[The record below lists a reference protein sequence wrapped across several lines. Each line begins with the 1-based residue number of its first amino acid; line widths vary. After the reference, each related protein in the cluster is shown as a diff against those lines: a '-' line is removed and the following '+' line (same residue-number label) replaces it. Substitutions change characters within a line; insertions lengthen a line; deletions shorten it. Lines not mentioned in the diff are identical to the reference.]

1 MRLISVLQVTVPPLD
16 KGTTDMTIR
25 KRRYRQGLAAGVA
38 AAAIAEIL
46 IVSPAFAATEEPAP
60 EPPVQQASQ
69 PSFAQLG
76 DIDVTARRREER
88 AQDVPIALT
97 VIGGEQLD
105 KTNTYNVGQLTQSAP
120 SVQLLSSN
128 PRNTAIT
135 IRGIGA
141 SYGLANDGLE
151 QGVGIYVDQVY
162 YGRPATATLDFV
174 DLDQIEILRGPQGTL
189 FGKNTTAG
197 ALNITTRNASFTPG
211 GTAEITVG
219 DLGLVQAKASV
230 TGPII
235 EDTLAGRLSLV
246 STRRDGTLENVRV
259 GRDQNDQHSFALR
272 GQLLWTPTETLTV
285 RAYGDWNRQ
294 LLECCTQV
302 FVRVADMPLRPVLQR
317 YAALVAGRPGAAPP
331 STNPYDRLVDIDG
344 DIQADQWQ
352 AGGSVIVDYDFGNL
366 LFTSISAYREWDWE
380 PANDRDYTGLDIL
393 PKNNNPS
400 HQDQTSQEFRLS
412 SQGDNRI
419 DWVGGLYYFN
429 QTVATNGI
437 TEYGADASYWLL
449 GCVANPL
456 NPTLCSSASTLPS
469 ALLDG
474 YTAINVSSI
483 ETTSYA
489 AFGQLTWNVT
499 DRLKITPGLRY
510 TYEEKD
516 GAYDLSVFG
525 GATPA
530 NANENSRRLGLQRPQ
545 NYSASISEDSVS
557 GQIAV
562 SYELRP
568 DILTYVS
575 YARGSKSGGLNM
587 TGLPLLAD
595 NTPALD
601 RAAVKPEQVT
611 TWELGLKTQAFDRR
625 VTANLAAYYTEIEDF
640 QANVVDAAGP
650 GAIRGY
656 ISNVEK
662 VEIQG
667 VELDLNAHPT
677 EAIDLYANV
686 SWTDGEYTSFTNGP
700 CPLELIGASTAR
712 CDLSGKEL
720 PGVSPWA
727 LAVGGEVHGPGSLL
741 GQSGDLFVGADVSY
755 RSTYNSDAAVSR
767 FTEIEGYGLLN
778 LRAGFRSEQ
787 GWDAFVWVKNAL
799 DEDYLQFVSVQ
810 TGNSGLVI
818 GNPGDE
824 RSVGFTLRATY

>member
-1 MRLISVLQVTVPPLD
+1 MPISHLALRS
-16 KGTTDMTIR
+16 GL
-25 KRRYRQGLAAGVA
+25 LAAVSVTAICCA
-38 AAAIAEIL
+38 A
-46 IVSPAFAATEEPAP
+46 PAFASDEPQTSPADHP
-60 EPPVQQASQ
+60 AAGASQ
-69 PSFAQLG
+69 L
-76 DIDVTARRREER
+76 DEIVVTARRREER

-105 KTNTYNVGQLTQSAP
+105 RTNTYNVGQLTQQAP

-174 DLDQIEILRGPQGTL
+174 DLQQIEILRGPQGTL

-197 ALNITTRNASFTPG
+197 ALNITTRDASFTPG
-211 GTAEITVG
+211 GTAEISVG
-219 DLGLVQAKASV
+219 DLGFVQAKASV

-235 EDTLAGRLSLV
+235 GDTLAGRLSLV
-246 STRRDGTLENVRV
+246 STRRDGTLENVRIS
-259 GRDQNDQHSFALR
+259 RDQNDQHSFALR
-272 GQLLWTPTETLTV
+272 GQLLWTPTEKLTV

-294 LLECCTQV
+294 LLECCAQV
-302 FVRVADMPLRPVLQR
+302 YVGVGATLKPALQQ
-317 YAALVAGRPGAAPP
+317 YAALVAGRPGALPP
-331 STNPYDRLVDIDG
+331 STNPYDRLVDVDG

-352 AGGSVIVDYDFGNL
+352 AGGSVIVDYDVGSL

-393 PKNNNPS
+393 PKSNNPS

-412 SQGDNRI
+412 SKGNNRV

-437 TEYGADASYWLL
+437 TQYGKDASYWLL
-449 GCVANPL
+449 GCQPSAANPL
-456 NPTLCSSASTLPS
+456 LCSPNATLPDS
-469 ALLDG
+469 LLNG

-510 TYEEKD
+510 TYEKKD
-516 GAYDLSVFG
+516 GDYDLSVSG
-525 GATPA
+525 GGIPA
-530 NANENSRRLGLQRPQ
+530 NATETSRRLGLQRPQ
-545 NYSASISEDSVS
+545 TYSAHVSEDSVS

-568 DILTYVS
+568 DVLTYVS
-575 YARGSKSGGLNM
+575 YARGNKSGGLNM

-601 RAAVKPEQVT
+601 RAVVKPEQVST
-611 TWELGLKTQAFDRR
+611 YELGLKTQAFGRR
-625 VTANLAAYYTEIEDF
+625 LTANLAAYYTEIKDF

-662 VEIQG
+662 VEIKG
-667 VELDLNAHPT
+667 IELDLNAHPNN
-677 EAIDLYANV
+677 ASDLYANL
-686 SWTDGEYTSFTNGP
+686 SWTDGEYASFANGP
-700 CPLELIGASTAR
+700 CPLELVGASTAR
-712 CDLSGKEL
+712 CDLSGKDL

-727 LAVGGEVHGPGSLL
+727 LAVGGELHGPGHVL
-741 GQSGDLFVGADVSY
+741 GLAGEVFVGADANY
-755 RSTYNSDAAVSR
+755 RSTYNSDAAVSKY
-767 FTEIEGYGLLN
+767 TEIDGYALLN
-778 LRAGFRSEQ
+778 LRAGFRSEA
-787 GWDAFVWVKNAL
+787 GWDASVWVKNAL
-799 DEDYLQFVSVQ
+799 DKDYLQFVSVQ

-824 RSVGFTLRATY
+824 RTVGFTLRATY

>member
-1 MRLISVLQVTVPPLD
+1 MPLLD
-16 KGTTDMTIR
+16 KGITDMAIR
-25 KRRYRQGLAAGVA
+25 KRRYRQGLAAGVVA
-38 AAAIAEIL
+38 ATIAEIL
-46 IVSPAFAATEEPAP
+46 IVSPAFATTDEPAP

-76 DIDVTARRREER
+76 DIVVTARRREER

-162 YGRPATATLDFV
+162 YARPATATLDFV

-197 ALNITTRNASFTPG
+197 ALNITTRNASFTPS
-211 GTAEITVG
+211 GTAEVSVG
-219 DLGLVQAKASV
+219 SLGFVQAKATV
-230 TGPII
+230 TGPIV
-235 EDTLAGRLSLV
+235 DDVLAGRLSLV
-246 STRRDGTLENVRV
+246 STRRDGTLDNVRI

-272 GQLLWTPTETLTV
+272 GQLLWTPTEKLTV

-302 FVRVADMPLRPVLQR
+302 FVTAGATLKPLAQQ
-317 YAALVAGRPGAAPP
+317 YAALAAGRGYAVP
-331 STNPYDRLVDIDG
+331 STNPYDRLVDVDG

-352 AGGSVIVDYDFGNL
+352 AGGSLIVDYDFGDL

-380 PANDRDYTGLDIL
+380 PANDRDYIGLDIVRQSA
-393 PKNNNPS
+393 NPS

-412 SQGDNRI
+412 SVGNNRI

-429 QTVATNGI
+429 QTVATDGV
-437 TEYGADASYWLL
+437 TEWGRDAAYWLL
-449 GCVANPL
+449 AAGTPD
-456 NPTLCSSASTLPS
+456 

-474 YTAINVSSI
+474 YKAFNVSSI

-489 AFGQLTWNVT
+489 VFGQATWNVT
-499 DRLKITPGLRY
+499 DRLKVTPGLRY
-510 TYEEKD
+510 THEEKT
-516 GAYDLSVFG
+516 GQYELTVEG
-525 GATPA
+525 GLVTTDATLI
-530 NANENSRRLGLQRPQ
+530 SRRLGIARPQ
-545 NYSASISEDSVS
+545 FYQAEISDGSLS
-557 GQIAV
+557 GQVAV
-562 SYELRP
+562 SYELAP

-575 YARGSKSGGLNM
+575 YARGFKSGGINM
-587 TGLPLLAD
+587 AGLPTTAAGL
-595 NTPALD
+595 PALT
-601 RAAVKPEQVT
+601 AAEVRPEAVT
-611 TWELGLKTQAFDRR
+611 TWELGLKTQFFDRR
-625 VTANLAAYYTEIEDF
+625 ITANLAAYSTEIEDF
-640 QANVVDAAGP
+640 QANVVDAGP
-650 GAIRGY
+650 GALRGY
-656 ISNVEK
+656 LANVEL
-662 VEIQG
+662 VEIKG
-667 VELDLNAHPT
+667 VELDLNARPT
-677 EAIDLYANV
+677 EAIDLYANLA
-686 SWTDGEYTSFTNGP
+686 WTDGEYTSFKNGP
-700 CPLELIGASTAR
+700 CPLELVGTSTAV
-712 CDLSGKEL
+712 CDLSGKDL

-727 LAVGGEVHGPGSLL
+727 FAVGGELHGPGRVL
-741 GQSGDLFVGADVSY
+741 GLNGEVFAGADVSY

-767 FTEIEGYGLLN
+767 YTEIEGYGLLN
-778 LRAGFRSEQ
+778 LRAGFRSDA

-824 RSVGFTLRATY
+824 RTVGFTLRATY